1 MKKALSFIIPV
12 AVCFLVGFTASQFQA
27 DAIENWYPYLNKPS
41 LTPPNIV
48 FPIAWNILYLCMG
61 ISVGFIINSKDC
73 RKIEIITL
81 FVVQLVLNFGWSF
94 LFFYMRNPLLG
105 LIDILLLDFLLILYY
120 FSSYRVSRP
129 AAYLFIPYILWVSF
143 AAYLNIY
150 IFIFN

>member
-27 DAIENWYPYLNKPS
+27 DAIANWYPYLNKPS

-73 RKIEIITL
+73 RK
-81 FVVQLVLNFGWSF
+81 
-94 LFFYMRNPLLG
+94 
-105 LIDILLLDFLLILYY
+105 
-120 FSSYRVSRP
+120 
-129 AAYLFIPYILWVSF
+129 
-143 AAYLNIY
+143 
-150 IFIFN
+150 